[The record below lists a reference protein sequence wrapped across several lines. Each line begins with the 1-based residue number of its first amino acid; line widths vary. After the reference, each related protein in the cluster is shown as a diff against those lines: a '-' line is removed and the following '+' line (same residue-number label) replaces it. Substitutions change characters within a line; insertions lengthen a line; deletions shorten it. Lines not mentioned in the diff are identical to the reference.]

1 MFVKELSDSIE
12 TIRGLSTATAAK
24 YRRLGV
30 FTVADLLL
38 LKPRAYED
46 MRSDLCLKDFKRGKV
61 YCRVSILNQVW
72 FGKPGK
78 KTLKLI
84 ARDDEGSTAELL
96 CFNRDFLARSFPEG
110 SAARIYRD
118 FSWKYEKLQS
128 SSFSIEKDDESSP
141 AYRGIRPVYPLT
153 AGLTNRL
160 VFKHVRSAL
169 EKHLP
174 VEDEIPPSIGNARL
188 LIGKAD
194 ALAYLHSPP
203 EPALA
208 DAARKR
214 LAYEELFYFE
224 LLVLRR
230 SLLAREYTK
239 PRTNPDGNLTEAF
252 RSRLPF
258 SLTNDQEKAIQEI
271 KSDLSRPWPMTR
283 LLQGDVG
290 SGKTL
295 VAFFAM
301 LLAAEQGGQA
311 ALLCPTELLA
321 RQHAETAAR
330 LLEPLGIRLALFT
343 GSVDAKARKPLMAAL
358 ENGDIDVVIG
368 THALF
373 SDDVVYNR
381 LSLIVI
387 DEQHR
392 FGVLQRLALSEK
404 AAKPDVLLMSA
415 TPIPRTLSLT
425 VYGDLSVSTIVS
437 MPPGR
442 KPITTHLVQNG
453 NESRVYDFVKKELQN
468 GRQAYFVYPM
478 IEESRAMS
486 LKSASEM
493 HKKLAALL
501 SPFKGGLIH
510 SRMADEDALSVMRAF
525 EANELS
531 FLVSTTIVE
540 VGVDVANATCMVIEH
555 AERFGLAALHQLRG
569 RIGRGSFP
577 SYCFLVWSEPLTE
590 EAKQRLKVMKES
602 TDGFEIAEQDLAIR
616 GPGDIAGTAQSG
628 LLDFTFADPIR
639 DTELL
644 EAARADAAKFLGDN
658 PGLTGPDGELVRA
671 VLTRATPFK
680 EALAARS

>member
-1 MFVKELSDSIE
+1 M
-12 TIRGLSTATAAK
+12 
-24 YRRLGV
+24 
-30 FTVADLLL
+30 
-38 LKPRAYED
+38 
-46 MRSDLCLKDFKRGKV
+46 
-61 YCRVSILNQVW
+61 
-72 FGKPGK
+72 
-78 KTLKLI
+78 
-84 ARDDEGSTAELL
+84 
-96 CFNRDFLARSFPEG
+96 
-110 SAARIYRD
+110 
-118 FSWKYEKLQS
+118 
-128 SSFSIEKDDESSP
+128 
-141 AYRGIRPVYPLT
+141 
-153 AGLTNRL
+153 
-160 VFKHVRSAL
+160 
-169 EKHLP
+169 
-174 VEDEIPPSIGNARL
+174 
-188 LIGKAD
+188 
-194 ALAYLHSPP
+194 
-203 EPALA
+203 
-208 DAARKR
+208 
-214 LAYEELFYFE
+214 
-224 LLVLRR
+224 
-230 SLLAREYTK
+230 
-239 PRTNPDGNLTEAF
+239 
-252 RSRLPF
+252 
-258 SLTNDQEKAIQEI
+258 
-271 KSDLSRPWPMTR
+271 
-283 LLQGDVG
+283 
-290 SGKTL
+290 
-295 VAFFAM
+295 
-301 LLAAEQGGQA
+301 
-311 ALLCPTELLA
+311 
-321 RQHAETAAR
+321 
-330 LLEPLGIRLALFT
+330 
-343 GSVDAKARKPLMAAL
+343 
-358 ENGDIDVVIG
+358 
-368 THALF
+368 
-373 SDDVVYNR
+373 
-381 LSLIVI
+381 
-387 DEQHR
+387 
-392 FGVLQRLALSEK
+392 LQRLALSEK